1 MGSFK
6 ANGREQGPNRR
17 RAQKQAKRR
26 NSPRLEWLENRLL
39 LTGGDGGN
47 PVWKPSSTN
56 LADVQ
61 NGPMANL
68 GGDLINVYET
78 YIHNGGDASK
88 LPAKFP
94 LMQFKGSSVYIGVND
109 GGGDFNAFTT
119 ALTNLGM
126 QISAHQ
132 RVVRAGRRLHADHAI
147 AGGRRDAADHERP
160 SAPQTGVQ
168 FSGLGE

>member
-6 ANGREQGPNRR
+6 ANGGEQGPNRR
-17 RAQKQAKRR
+17 RTQKQARRR

-68 GGDLINVYET
+68 GGTLINVYET

-94 LMQFKGSSVYIGVND
+94 LLQFKGSSVFIGVND

-119 ALTNLGM
+119 SLSNLGM
-126 QISAHQ
+126 
-132 RVVRAGRRLHADHAI
+132 
-147 AGGRRDAADHERP
+147 
-160 SAPQTGVQ
+160 
-168 FSGLGE
+168 

>member
-6 ANGREQGPNRR
+6 ANGGEQGPNRR

-26 NSPRLEWLENRLL
+26 NSPRLESLENRLL

-68 GGDLINVYET
+68 GGDLIKVYET
-78 YIHNGGDASK
+78 YIHSGGNASK
-88 LPAKFP
+88 LPAEFP
-94 LMQFKGSSVYIGVND
+94 LLQFKGSNVFIGVND
-109 GGGDFNAFTT
+109 GGGDFNG
-119 ALTNLGM
+119 LHHG
-126 QISAHQ
+126 AHQ
-132 RVVRAGRRLHADHAI
+132 PRHADCEHQRACTGWTK
-147 AGGRRDAADHERP
+147 ATCRSRSCRP
-160 SAPQTGVQ
+160 SPRCRRR
-168 FSGLGE
+168 

>member
-17 RAQKQAKRR
+17 RAQKQTKRR
-26 NSPRLEWLENRLL
+26 NFPRLEWLENRTLL
-39 LTGGDGGN
+39 DGGGN

-78 YIHNGGDASK
+78 YIHSGGNAS
-88 LPAKFP
+88 
-94 LMQFKGSSVYIGVND
+94 
-109 GGGDFNAFTT
+109 
-119 ALTNLGM
+119 
-126 QISAHQ
+126 
-132 RVVRAGRRLHADHAI
+132 
-147 AGGRRDAADHERP
+147 
-160 SAPQTGVQ
+160 
-168 FSGLGE
+168 